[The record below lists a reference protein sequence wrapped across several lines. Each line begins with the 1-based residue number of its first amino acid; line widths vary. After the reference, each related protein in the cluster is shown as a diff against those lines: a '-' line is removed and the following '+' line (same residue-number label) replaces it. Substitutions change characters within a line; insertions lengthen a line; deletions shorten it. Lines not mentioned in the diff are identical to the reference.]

1 MIDELELQR
10 DLSRA
15 TLALERAEQ
24 FLDRYDEAHAALLG
38 MAPGWDSPLAL
49 TVRDGRMAIARVAAY
64 IHALVGEAE
73 GVDGAPVRR
82 LVLIPQSDPGE

>member
-1 MIDELELQR
+1 MIDEVELQR

-38 MAPGWDSPLAL
+38 MAPAWDSPLAL
-49 TVRDGRMAIARVAAY
+49 TVRDGRLAIARVAAY
-64 IHALVGEAE
+64 VRALVGEAE
-73 GVDGAPVRR
+73 GIEGVPVRP
-82 LVLIPQSDPGE
+82 LALTPQSDPGE